1 MLVAKQRRHA
11 SLRPIVLGFL
21 TFGASLV
28 LSGCDDNPNAESRE
42 LAANLPKRI
51 VTVSGRRFDI
61 SLPAKA
67 KVRYLGNAASI
78 ILDPNTRSPD
88 VINLFPAA
96 ANSPKAK
103 VTWKKIKFTSGA
115 VLTYVIRKADAG
127 NGGRQ
132 EFLVGRLRFND
143 TTLMVT
149 CISKGK
155 FATQGDWCIPYLGAL
170 RIKRP

>member
-1 MLVAKQRRHA
+1 
-11 SLRPIVLGFL
+11 
-21 TFGASLV
+21 
-28 LSGCDDNPNAESRE
+28 
-42 LAANLPKRI
+42 
-51 VTVSGRRFDI
+51 VTIGGRRFEI

-78 ILDPNTRSPD
+78 ILDPNTRRPD
-88 VINLFPAA
+88 VINLFPVA

-103 VTWKKIKFTSGA
+103 PTWKTIKFTSGG

-127 NGGRQ
+127 NGDRQ
-132 EFLVGRLRFND
+132 EFLVGRLRFKD
-143 TTLMVT
+143 ITLMAT

-170 RIKRP
+170 RINRP